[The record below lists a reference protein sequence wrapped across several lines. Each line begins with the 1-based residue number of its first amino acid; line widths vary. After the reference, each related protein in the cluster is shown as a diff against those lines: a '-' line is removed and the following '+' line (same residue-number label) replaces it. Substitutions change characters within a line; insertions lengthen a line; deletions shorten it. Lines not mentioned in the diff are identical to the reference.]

1 MTKPVAL
8 LCSIAVGTACYYF
21 TKPRPEY
28 RLYDRDAFER
38 SMFRHFDKIEA
49 AGKDRFLMEQTIKRA
64 KR

>member
-28 RLYDRDAFER
+28 KLWDRDAFER
-38 SMFRHFDKIEA
+38 SMVRHFDKLEA

-64 KR
+64 TR